1 GADPGGP
8 QRVQAASGADRP
20 PSDAARLWSRS
31 AAADYGQVGP
41 GGVTATREGRAS
53 ARPLHRAG
61 ARRSQEARR
70 SREFDVA
77 GRVFRGL
84 PGRGE
89 HWLVHFIELVLDVPG
104 SSTFSGSSV
113 FSGVGS
119 PGLPG
124 RDEHW
129 LVRVIELVLDVP
141 RKRDQE
147 ARRSPVVA
155 FQSNNPKVMR
165 LQIERLGCCSSR
177 WGARMSLGRALRAFW
192 YCCSISRS
200 ICVSRFIDGGV
211 SALSS
216 RPVVMDLNQPA
227 SFCAGSTW

>member
-1 GADPGGP
+1 
-8 QRVQAASGADRP
+8 
-20 PSDAARLWSRS
+20 LWSRS

-41 GGVTATREGRAS
+41 GGVTATRRDEHRLVRVIELVLEVIGR
-53 ARPLHRAG
+53 L
-61 ARRSQEARR
+61 
-70 SREFDVA
+70 FW
-77 GRVFRGL
+77 GL
-84 PGRGE
+84 PGRDE

-129 LVRVIELVLDVP
+129 LVRVIELVLDVPGSSTFSGSSVFSGVGSPGLPGRGEHWLVHFIELVLDVP

-192 YCCSISRS
+192 
-200 ICVSRFIDGGV
+200 
-211 SALSS
+211 
-216 RPVVMDLNQPA
+216 
-227 SFCAGSTW
+227 

>member
-1 GADPGGP
+1 
-8 QRVQAASGADRP
+8 
-20 PSDAARLWSRS
+20 SR
-31 AAADYGQVGP
+31 
-41 GGVTATREGRAS
+41 
-53 ARPLHRAG
+53 
-61 ARRSQEARR
+61 EARR
-70 SREFDVA
+70 SREFNVA

-84 PGRGE
+84 PGRDEHWLVHFIELVLDVPGSSTFSGSSVFSGVGSPGLPGRGE
-89 HWLVHFIELVLDVPG
+89 HRLVHFIELVLDVPG

-141 RKRDQE
+141 RKRDEE

-192 YCCSISRS
+192 YCCSI
-200 ICVSRFIDGGV
+200 
-211 SALSS
+211 
-216 RPVVMDLNQPA
+216 
-227 SFCAGSTW
+227 